1 MTSSTLKL
9 VLSLILI
16 KLHGASIVSLTSGLN
31 TMMHDGKNTSDGD
44 AEHNQDR
51 MRTLDTLRDFGGNNG
66 QYSGQLNFMVAA
78 IDPII
83 NYGCWCYFEDNHGLG
98 RGHPVN
104 KIDEICKVMHDGYE
118 CAIMDMPDCVPWEVE
133 YSPIIGVAGLKQ
145 NTPEEILE
153 SCKTVNT
160 DDTGVENTCGAR
172 ACSIETNFLNDLLA
186 HIMFNKVDEIY
197 SHANGFPPEEQC
209 QALVHS
215 PLPPSMISP
224 KSGLGGGGGSGGAS
238 KSGKK
243 KNVGQK
249 QCCGSYPK
257 RFPYR
262 DLGGNRACCGQK
274 TYSTL
279 VLTCCGDDELRSD
292 TMCD

>member
-1 MTSSTLKL
+1 MAFAGVKL
-9 VLSLILI
+9 VFSLVLVKVYYANIASLS
-16 KLHGASIVSLTSGLN
+16 SGLN
-31 TMMHDGKNTSDGD
+31 TMMHNASHANNADS
-44 AEHNQDR
+44 EHNQNR
-51 MRTLDTLRDFGGNNG
+51 MGAVATLRDFGGNSG

-104 KIDEICKVMHDGYE
+104 KVDEICKVMHDGYE
-118 CAIMDMPDCVPWEVE
+118 CAMMDMPGCVPWEVQ
-133 YSPIIGVAGLKQ
+133 YKPIIGVAGLKQ
-145 NTPEEILE
+145 NTPDEILS
-153 SCKTVNT
+153 SCITVNT
-160 DDTGVENTCGAR
+160 DDNGVENTCGAR

-209 QALVHS
+209 QPLVHS
-215 PLPPSMISP
+215 PLPPNMISP
-224 KSGLGGGGGSGGAS
+224 KGGSGGRGNGS
-238 KSGKK
+238 GSNGKK
-243 KNVGQK
+243 KNLGEK
-249 QCCGSYPK
+249 KCCGNYPK

-279 VLTCCGDDELRSD
+279 VLTCCDDKELRSD